1 MSRAGPN
8 IAVRRRF
15 GQRLRA
21 LRRERGWSQEHL
33 ALVSGLDRSYMG
45 GVERGERNVSLDNI
59 AALAVAL
66 GVEMRALFDPADQGT
81 APPAPSPAA
90 GGR

>member
-1 MSRAGPN
+1 MSRAGSN

-21 LRRERGWSQEHL
+21 LRWERGWSQEHL

-45 GVERGERNVSLDNI
+45 GVERGQRNVSLDNI
-59 AALAVAL
+59 AALALAL
-66 GVEMRALFDPADQGT
+66 GVEVRALFPSADKAAPMGAEYPLDP
-81 APPAPSPAA
+81 
-90 GGR
+90 